1 MLKRGPKILAA
12 LLITAMLPASALAQ
26 EDRVPTGVELV
37 GRYNVGKRALVAVR
51 PASSMVQSVAQQ
63 ITAII
68 ERDLTYS
75 DRFEMGAVPANLA
88 AGPVD
93 YRAWNS
99 LNVVYLVAP
108 TVTAAGA
115 GYQLKLDI
123 HDVVY
128 GNIKGSS
135 QHDLPAPNDPEFRM
149 AVHAASDQI
158 VRTLTGQPGIAATRV
173 AYTRRAGS
181 GYELM
186 LVDSDGE
193 NARRVLGSQGMIYS
207 PTWSPDGRRIAYG
220 FRASNGKV
228 ELHEREL
235 ASGRSKVISSRPE
248 FSYTPA
254 YSPDGRKLAFT
265 VTVGSIVT
273 EIDEYDLAQ
282 NCCIRRLS
290 RGPRNDLSPSYS
302 PDGRM
307 IAFNS
312 DRLGQPHIY
321 IMPADGGEATL
332 ISPYNFGE
340 PGYYTAPDWSPNA
353 DEIAF
358 AGRSRGEHQIMVAH
372 VKRPGIARQITNGG
386 RNEDPS
392 WAPDGR
398 HIVYSGVGRDGSGLY
413 VIDTQTGTVRRMVAG
428 SRLQMADWSP
438 VLLRSTG
445 ATQGD

>member
-1 MLKRGPKILAA
+1 MKRISFA
-12 LLITAMLPASALAQ
+12 LLIIALAPSAALAQ
-26 EDRVPTGVELV
+26 QDRVPTGVELV
-37 GRYNVGKRALVAVR
+37 GRYNVGKRALLAVR
-51 PASSMVQSVAQQ
+51 PAASTASVAQQ
-63 ITAII
+63 ITSII

-88 AGPVD
+88 TGPVD

-99 LNVVYLVAP
+99 LNVVYLIAP
-108 TVTAAGA
+108 TVTPSGS
-115 GYQLKLDI
+115 GFQLKLDV

-128 GNIKGSS
+128 GNIKASS
-135 QHDLPAPNDPEFRM
+135 VHDLPSPSDADFRM

-173 AYTRRAGS
+173 AYTRKAGS

-186 LVDSDGE
+186 VADYDGE
-193 NARRVLGSQGMIYS
+193 NVRRVLGSAGMIYS

-228 ELHEREL
+228 ELHERDL
-235 ASGRSKVISSRPE
+235 GSGRSKVISARPE

-254 YSPDGRKLAFT
+254 YSPDGRKMAFT

-290 RGPRNDLSPSYS
+290 RGPRNDLNPSYS

-332 ISPYNFGE
+332 ISPYNYGE
-340 PGYYTAPDWSPNA
+340 PGYYTAPDWSPTSA
-353 DEIAF
+353 DEIAY
-358 AGRSRGEHQIMVAH
+358 AGRSRGEHQIMIANI
-372 VKRPGIARQITNGG
+372 KRPGIARQITSSG

-398 HIVYSGVGRDGSGLY
+398 HIVYSGVGREGSGLY
-413 VIDTQTGTVRRMVAG
+413 VIDTQTGTVRRVVAG

-438 VLLRSTG
+438 VLLRSGTG
-445 ATQGD
+445 VTQSN

>member
-1 MLKRGPKILAA
+1 
-12 LLITAMLPASALAQ
+12 
-26 EDRVPTGVELV
+26 V
-37 GRYNVGKRALVAVR
+37 
-51 PASSMVQSVAQQ
+51 
-63 ITAII
+63 
-68 ERDLTYS
+68 
-75 DRFEMGAVPANLA
+75 
-88 AGPVD
+88 
-93 YRAWNS
+93 
-99 LNVVYLVAP
+99 
-108 TVTAAGA
+108 
-115 GYQLKLDI
+115 

-128 GNIKGSS
+128 GNIKASS
-135 QHDLPAPNDPEFRM
+135 LHDLPGPNDADFRM

-173 AYTRRAGS
+173 AYSRRAGS

-186 LVDSDGE
+186 VVDYDGE
-193 NARRVLGSQGMIYS
+193 NVRRVLGSAGMIYS

-228 ELHEREL
+228 ELHERDL
-235 ASGRSKVISSRPE
+235 ASGRSKVISARPE

-282 NCCIRRLS
+282 SCCIRRLS
-290 RGPRNDLSPSYS
+290 RGPRNDLNPSYS

-321 IMPADGGEATL
+321 VMPADGGEATL

-340 PGYYTAPDWSPNA
+340 PGYYTAPDWSPTSV
-353 DEIAF
+353 DEIAY
-358 AGRSRGEHQIMVAH
+358 AGRSRGEHQIMIANI
-372 VKRPGIARQITNGG
+372 KRPGIARQITSSG

-398 HIVYSGVGRDGSGLY
+398 HIVYSGVGREGSGLY
-413 VIDTQTGTVRRMVAG
+413 VIDTQTGTVRRVVAG

-438 VLLRSTG
+438 VLLRSGTG
-445 ATQGD
+445 VTQSN